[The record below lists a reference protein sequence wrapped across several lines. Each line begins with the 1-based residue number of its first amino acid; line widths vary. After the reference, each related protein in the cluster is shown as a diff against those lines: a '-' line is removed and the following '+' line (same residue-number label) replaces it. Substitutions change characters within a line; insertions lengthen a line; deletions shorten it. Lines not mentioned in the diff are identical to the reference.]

1 MIRESENWR
10 LKINECSAKYN
21 EARVKFVKQG
31 KTLKKLLNRENQL
44 ERIRKMLE
52 LIYTNGYQ
60 NERIELDNEL
70 TELKQ
75 TIMKQKGLKGK
86 LFNQREQA
94 KYEFTDSMVTS
105 LLSS

>member
-1 MIRESENWR
+1 
-10 LKINECSAKYN
+10 
-21 EARVKFVKQG
+21 
-31 KTLKKLLNRENQL
+31 
-44 ERIRKMLE
+44 MLE